1 MREHNL
7 PSKEILGRNIDNG
20 KFNGNILIKSEFL
33 AYP

>member
-7 PSKEILGRNIDNG
+7 PSKEIPGRNIDNG
-20 KFNGNILIKSEFL
+20 NILKSEFL